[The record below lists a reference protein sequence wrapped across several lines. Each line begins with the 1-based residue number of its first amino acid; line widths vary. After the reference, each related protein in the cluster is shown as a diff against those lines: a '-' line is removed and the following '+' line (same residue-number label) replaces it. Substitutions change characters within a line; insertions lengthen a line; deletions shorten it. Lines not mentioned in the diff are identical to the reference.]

1 MKKYQQKSLFAGLVG
16 FLVCIFGVVIMAIL
30 AGQRLNYQIQAD
42 AALLINHVEAVDTER
57 EKLLSALNALNY
69 TQCDDTT
76 LLAMRRALFDATYLI
91 DIGFFKNDKLVCTA
105 GNGLLAT
112 PLNDKAPD
120 YIERDGVRVRFAPAF
135 SLILFPERIMQAII
149 VRQHNYN
156 AIIQPAKIDLH
167 SVRAKNWQVFFKTK
181 QTINHLTG
189 VEGLYEKISS
199 SMVLP
204 YESLVVCS
212 QVTPNYCVAVFSPWR
227 EYISQKSMLFLICLA
242 LCVLAGLSAGLLAS
256 YYMATKRS
264 TWRRVRRGL
273 YHQSF
278 YWTYQPI
285 IDLQTQQVI
294 GCEVLARFKDKFGML
309 TPDEFIPLIR
319 KHQQTWVFTQAM
331 VITILD
337 ELSEASQ
344 LPDGFKVSLNIFP
357 YDVQQGKLSELIQMP
372 GLLASRFSICLEI
385 TEDEYLDSNI
395 AHGHLQS
402 LADAGF
408 TLSIDDFGTGYSNL
422 ANLQNLSFHQLKI
435 DRTFVQDIATA
446 GLKASMIP
454 YIMELVSKLG
464 YTCVA
469 EGIETQ
475 EQEAILKIAGV
486 QFGQGWKYGKPMP
499 IKQFKQFMSTK
510 EKS

>member
-1 MKKYQQKSLFAGLVG
+1 MKKYQKKSLLAGLFG
-16 FLVCIFGVVIMAIL
+16 FIVFIFGVVIIASL
-30 AGQRLNYQIQAD
+30 AGQRLGQQIQTD
-42 AALLINHVEAVDTER
+42 AKLLINHIDAADAER
-57 EKLLSALNALNY
+57 EKLLSSLNAYNY
-69 TQCDDTT
+69 TQCNDST
-76 LLAMRRALFDATYLI
+76 LLAMRRALFDATYVV
-91 DIGFFKNDKLVCTA
+91 DIGFFQNDKLVCTA
-105 GNGLLAT
+105 GNGILAN
-112 PLNDKAPD
+112 PLDDRAPD
-120 YIERDGVRVRFAPAF
+120 YIERDGVRVRFAPEF
-135 SLILFPERIMQAII
+135 SLILFPERIMQVVI

-156 AIIQPAKIDLH
+156 VILQPSKIDLH
-167 SVRAKNWQVFFKTK
+167 SVHAKTWQVFFKSD

-189 VEGLYEKISS
+189 TEGVYKKVSS

-204 YESLVVCS
+204 YESLTLCS

-227 EYISQKSMLFLICLA
+227 EFISKKRMLFLICLT
-242 LCVLAGLSAGLLAS
+242 LCVLAGLSAGLMAN
-256 YYMATKRS
+256 YYLATKRS

-273 YHQSF
+273 HQHSF

-285 IDLQTQQVI
+285 INLQTQQVI
-294 GCEVLARFKDKFGML
+294 GCEVLARFEDKFGAL

-319 KHQQTWVFTQAM
+319 KHQQTWLFTQTM
-331 VITILD
+331 ITTMLH
-337 ELSEASQ
+337 ELSEAKE
-344 LPDGFKVSLNIFP
+344 LPDKFKVSVNIFP
-357 YDVQQGKLSELIQMP
+357 YDVQQGRLSELIHMP
-372 GLLASRFSICLEI
+372 ALLESRFSICLEI

-395 AHGHLQS
+395 AHSHLQS

-454 YIMELVSKLG
+454 NIMELVTKLG

-475 EQEAILKIAGV
+475 EQEAILKTAGV
-486 QFGQGWKYGKPMP
+486 QYGQGWKYGKPMP
-499 IKQFKQFMSTK
+499 IKQFKQFMGTQKNS
-510 EKS
+510 

>member
-1 MKKYQQKSLFAGLVG
+1 MKKYQKKSLLAGLFG
-16 FLVCIFGVVIMAIL
+16 FIVFIFGVVIMVSL
-30 AGQRLNYQIQAD
+30 AGQRLSHEIQMD
-42 AALLINHVEAVDTER
+42 AAVLINHVDAADAER

-69 TQCDDTT
+69 SQCDDTT
-76 LLAMRRALFDATYLI
+76 LLAMRRALFDATYVV

-105 GNGLLAT
+105 GTGLLAT
-112 PLNDKAPD
+112 PIDDKSPD

-135 SLILFPERIMQAII
+135 FLILFPERSMQVVI

-156 AIIQPAKIDLH
+156 VILQPSKIDLH
-167 SVRAKNWQVFFKTK
+167 SVHAKTWQVFFKNK

-189 VEGLYEKISS
+189 IDGVYEKISS

-204 YESLVVCS
+204 YESLELCS
-212 QVTPNYCVAVFSPWR
+212 QVTPNYCVAVLYPWR
-227 EYISQKSMLFLICLA
+227 EYISKKSMLFLICLS
-242 LCVLAGLSAGLLAS
+242 LCVMAGLSAGLLAN

-273 YHQSF
+273 HQHSF

-285 IDLQTQQVI
+285 INLQTQQVI
-294 GCEVLARFKDKFGML
+294 GCEVLARFKDKFGTL

-319 KHQQTWVFTQAM
+319 KHQQTWGFTQAM
-331 VITILD
+331 ITTILH
-337 ELSEASQ
+337 ELSKASQ
-344 LPDGFKVSLNIFP
+344 LPDEFKVSLNIFP
-357 YDVQQGKLSELIQMP
+357 YDVQQGKLSELIHMP
-372 GLLASRFSICLEI
+372 ALLESRFSICLEI

-395 AHGHLQS
+395 AHSHLQS

-422 ANLQNLSFHQLKI
+422 ANLQNLCFHQLKI

-454 YIMELVSKLG
+454 NIMELVTKFG
-464 YTCVA
+464 YSCVA

-475 EQEAILKIAGV
+475 EQEAILKTAGV
-486 QFGQGWKYGKPMP
+486 QFGQGWKYGKPMA
-499 IKQFKQFMSTK
+499 IEQFKQFMSK
-510 EKS
+510 QKSP